1 MTDRQRVFAEEYAK
15 SGNATA
21 AAKAAGYSHKSAY
34 SQGQRMLKND
44 EVMQYIR
51 RLQDEAARQRLLSVV
66 RIKAFLSDVITD
78 PAQKTSDRL
87 KASDM
92 FLKSAGA
99 YMHIRPDPDA
109 PGGFAFGEYDG
120 EETIICLPPID
131 KDPSEDELA
140 EEVKNEIDDLKGWTI
155 IK

>member
-44 EVMQYIR
+44 EVMQHIR
-51 RLQDEAARQRLLSVV
+51 RLQDQAARQRLLSVV

-99 YMHIRPDPDA
+99 YMHIRPDPDS
-109 PGGFAFGEYDG
+109 PSGFAFGESDG
-120 EETIICLPPID
+120 EDVFIVLPPLD
-131 KDPSEDELA
+131 KSEEDEELQQKTI
-140 EEVKNEIDDLKGWTI
+140 EELKNEGWSI